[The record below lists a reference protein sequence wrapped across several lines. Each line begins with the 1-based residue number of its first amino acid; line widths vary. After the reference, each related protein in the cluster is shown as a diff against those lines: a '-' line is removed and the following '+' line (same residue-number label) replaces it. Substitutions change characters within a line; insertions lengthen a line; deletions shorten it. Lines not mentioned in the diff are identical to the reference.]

1 MGRTKQISLAI
12 PEILYKESEEYSK
25 NYGYKNLQEFI
36 LDVLRRKTILE
47 KVERYEKAELQALES
62 GKRMSKKQ
70 AKEFLRRL

>member
-12 PEILYKESEEYSK
+12 PDVLYKESEEYSRE
-25 NYGYKNLQEFI
+25 YGYKSLQEFI
-36 LDVLRRKTILE
+36 LDVLRHKIII
-47 KVERYEKAELQALES
+47 EKAERYQRVEVQALES